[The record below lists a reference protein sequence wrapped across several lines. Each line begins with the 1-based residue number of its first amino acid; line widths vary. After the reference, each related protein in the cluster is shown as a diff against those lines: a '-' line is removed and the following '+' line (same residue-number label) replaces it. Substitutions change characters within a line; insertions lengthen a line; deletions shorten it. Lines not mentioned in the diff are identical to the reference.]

1 MSLKELPWLEKITQ
15 VSWAEKVQSP
25 VSLQIPRPS
34 WSKEQALENLTGLT
48 GLGWTTSLLAF
59 FSTVLGFGSG
69 IVTRLVT
76 TPQSLLYFGVALFLA
91 TLGLD
96 RLNRRISEKEESA

>member
-1 MSLKELPWLEKITQ
+1 MSLKELPWSSKVTQ
-15 VSWAEKVQSP
+15 VSWSEKIRFPS
-25 VSLQIPRPS
+25 SLQLSRPS
-34 WSKEQALENLTGLT
+34 WSKNAVLDNLAGLT

-59 FSTVLGFGSG
+59 FTTVLGYGAG

-76 TPQSLLYFGVALFLA
+76 TPQSLLYFGAALFVA

-96 RLNRRISEKEESA
+96 RLSKKISEDEP

>member
-1 MSLKELPWLEKITQ
+1 MSLKEFPLSGKMTQ
-15 VSWAEKVQSP
+15 VSWSEKVQLP
-25 VSLQIPRPS
+25 VSVSLRRPS
-34 WSKEQALENLTGLT
+34 WSKKAVLDNLAGLT

-59 FSTVLGFGSG
+59 FSTVLGYGSG

-76 TPQSLLYFGVALFLA
+76 TPQSLLYFGCALFVA

-96 RLNRRISEKEESA
+96 RLSKKFSED